1 MASHVALLRG
11 INVGGRN
18 KVPMAELREVV
29 ASLGHAGVATYI
41 QSGNVLFSTEE
52 TDNAKLAAALES
64 AIEDRF
70 GLWSSVVVLS
80 RDELAEVLAANPYP
94 DEPDPRLVHVVF
106 LNADP
111 PPDLSDRITAVVGAA
126 AAKGSRDTVQA
137 SGRALYVHTPDGFGR
152 SEVAQNLFKL
162 VTPPAEAKEAGRLA
176 SQGEKAEPGRHGQ
189 ELGHGDQA
197 AVAVRGEVVARA
209 VLVTGASRG
218 IGRAVAQAFA
228 ELGDRVAVHHRGSP
242 GLADE
247 VLAGLPGRGHLVV
260 QADLAD
266 AGAVR
271 QMVDRAQAGLGGLDV
286 LVNNAGIYV
295 PHPVTEVSYEQWQDT
310 WREVLAV
317 NLTGAANVTW
327 CAVQYMKA
335 TGGRIVNVTSR
346 GAYRGEPRHPA
357 YGASKAGLNSFGQ
370 SMARALAPFGIA
382 VASVAPGFVETAMA
396 RPDLD
401 SARGEEIRA
410 QSPFHRVATTA
421 EIAAAVVYLASEQ
434 AEWASGAVLDLNGAS
449 YLR

>member
-1 MASHVALLRG
+1 
-11 INVGGRN
+11 
-18 KVPMAELREVV
+18 
-29 ASLGHAGVATYI
+29 
-41 QSGNVLFSTEE
+41 
-52 TDNAKLAAALES
+52 
-64 AIEDRF
+64 
-70 GLWSSVVVLS
+70 
-80 RDELAEVLAANPYP
+80 
-94 DEPDPRLVHVVF
+94 
-106 LNADP
+106 
-111 PPDLSDRITAVVGAA
+111 
-126 AAKGSRDTVQA
+126 
-137 SGRALYVHTPDGFGR
+137 
-152 SEVAQNLFKL
+152 VAQ
-162 VTPPAEAKEAGRLA
+162 
-176 SQGEKAEPGRHGQ
+176 
-189 ELGHGDQA
+189 
-197 AVAVRGEVVARA
+197 RA

-228 ELGDRVAVHHRGSP
+228 ELGDRVAVHHRGSA
-242 GLADE
+242 GLAGE
-247 VLAGLPGRGHLVV
+247 VLAGLPGSGHTVV

-266 AGAVR
+266 PEAVR
-271 QMVDRAQAGLGGLDV
+271 QMVGQAHADLGGLDV
-286 LVNNAGIYV
+286 LVNNAGIYL
-295 PHPVTEVSYEQWQDT
+295 PHPVTEVSYEQWQDA
-310 WREVLAV
+310 WREILAV

-335 TGGRIVNVTSR
+335 SGGRIVNVTSR

-410 QSPFHRVATTA
+410 QSPFNRVATTE